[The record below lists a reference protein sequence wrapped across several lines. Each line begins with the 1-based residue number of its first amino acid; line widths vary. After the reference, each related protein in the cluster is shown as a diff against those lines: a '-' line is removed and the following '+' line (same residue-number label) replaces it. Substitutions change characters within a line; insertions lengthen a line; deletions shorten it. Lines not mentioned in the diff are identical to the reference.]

1 MAPAAI
7 LPQIA
12 ELKLQAGEAGRLMVY
27 FPYRPDLVARI
38 KTLPGRRWHPEQ
50 KCWSLPH
57 TPESLARLQEV
68 FSPPRATGSQVLP
81 PPLARPRTLPLSPE
95 ERVFMEAIEAELT
108 LGGYSPAT
116 CKSYRNHLL
125 RYRRYL
131 QREPGATGEEDIR
144 RYLLHMLNEQRVSR
158 AHHNQAVSALKFY
171 YQRVLRQPLVV
182 ALLPRPRREHKLPIV
197 LSRSEVM
204 RLFAA
209 LDNLKHQAL
218 LMLAYSAG
226 LRVSEVVRL
235 KVGDIDVDRGLLRVH
250 RAKGYKDRYT
260 PLSRVALE
268 VVRAYW
274 KIDKPTSWLFPGAH
288 QDGHL
293 NQRSVQ
299 KVLERA
305 RGKASLQKHFTM
317 HTLRHSFATHL
328 LEDGTDLRY
337 VQEML
342 GHSRPETTMIYTH
355 VTQKDVRR
363 IRSPLDNISPK
374 GEP

>member
-27 FPYRPDLVARI
+27 FPYRPDLVARS
-38 KTLPGRRWHPEQ
+38 KTLPGRRWHPEK

-57 TPESLARLQEV
+57 TAESLARLQAL
-68 FSPPRATGSQVLP
+68 FSSPGPTLRIT
-81 PPLARPRTLPLSPE
+81 PPLPARSSTPLHSPG
-95 ERVFMEAIEAELT
+95 ERAFLESIEAELT

-116 CKSYRNHLL
+116 GKSYRNHLL
-125 RYRRYL
+125 RFRRYL
-131 QREPGATGEEDIR
+131 QREPGACGEEEVR
-144 RYLLHMLNEQRVSR
+144 GFLLHMLNEKQVSR

-171 YQRVLRQPLVV
+171 YQRVRRQPLTV
-182 ALLPRPRREHKLPIV
+182 AQVPRPRREHKLPVV

-209 LDNLKHQAL
+209 IDNLKHQAL

-235 KVGDIDVDRGLLRVH
+235 KIADIDVDRGLLRVY
-250 RAKGYKDRYT
+250 RAKGRKDRYT
-260 PLSRVALE
+260 PLSKVALE
-268 VVRAYW
+268 VVWAYR
-274 KIDKPTSWLFPGAH
+274 KADQPGSWLFPGAR

-293 NQRSVQ
+293 NKRSVQ
-299 KVLERA
+299 KVLEQA
-305 RGKASLQKHFTM
+305 RRKAGLQKHFTM
-317 HTLRHSFATHL
+317 HSLRHSFATHL

-363 IRSPLDNISPK
+363 IRSPLDNIVPK